1 MEKTMDRLEAM
12 TMLLVVVEKGSLS
25 AAGRSLGVP
34 VPTLSRKISDLEDVM
49 NTRLLI
55 RTTRKLT
62 LTDAGLTYVGAARR
76 ILEQVEEAEREAAG
90 EFTAPK
96 GELIVTAP
104 MVFGRMYVLPVVTDF
119 LALFPEISV
128 RLLLTDRNLQLVD
141 EHVDLAIRVGKLPDS
156 AMIAT
161 RVGSMRMVVCAS
173 RALLAGHGVPTTPED
188 LQHLPSVAFN
198 WLASSAIWQFKGS
211 DAGAPVEISVAPRL
225 SVSTAEA
232 AVEAAIP
239 QCRGDTAVPL
249 SGGRSDPGR
258 RASNRA
264 RRSRTGTGA
273 DPLDPCRAS
282 PDAAQDALLP
292 RFCETEVAASTEP
305 VRTRALGICR
315 SADQADRRQAA
326 RSPRVIRRQ
335 PPWWP
340 GARRSVCVSME

>member
-211 DAGAPVEISVAPRL
+211 DAGAPAEISVAPRL

-232 AVEAAIP
+232 AVEAAIRNVGVTRLFHYQAAEAVEAGALQIVLEDFELEP
-239 QCRGDTAVPL
+239 APIHLIHAARGQMPL
-249 SGGRSDPGR
+249 KMR
-258 RASNRA
+258 RF
-264 RRSRTGTGA
+264 
-273 DPLDPCRAS
+273 LDFATPK
-282 PDAAQDALLP
+282 L
-292 RFCETEVAASTEP
+292 
-305 VRTRALGICR
+305 
-315 SADQADRRQAA
+315 RQALSRFA
-326 RSPRVIRRQ
+326 SAP
-335 PPWWP
+335 
-340 GARRSVCVSME
+340 

>member
-232 AVEAAIP
+232 AVEAAIRNVGVTRLFHYQAAEAVEAGALQIVLEDFELEP
-239 QCRGDTAVPL
+239 APIHLIHAARGQMPL
-249 SGGRSDPGR
+249 KMRRFLDFATPKLR
-258 RASNRA
+258 RAL
-264 RRSRTGTGA
+264 SRF
-273 DPLDPCRAS
+273 AS
-282 PDAAQDALLP
+282 AP
-292 RFCETEVAASTEP
+292 
-305 VRTRALGICR
+305 
-315 SADQADRRQAA
+315 
-326 RSPRVIRRQ
+326 
-335 PPWWP
+335 
-340 GARRSVCVSME
+340 

>member
-211 DAGAPVEISVAPRL
+211 GAGAPVEISVAPRL

-232 AVEAAIP
+232 AVEAAIRNVGVTRLFHYQAAEAVEAGALQIVLEDFELEP
-239 QCRGDTAVPL
+239 APIHLIHAARGQMPL
-249 SGGRSDPGR
+249 KMR
-258 RASNRA
+258 RF
-264 RRSRTGTGA
+264 
-273 DPLDPCRAS
+273 LDFATPK
-282 PDAAQDALLP
+282 L
-292 RFCETEVAASTEP
+292 
-305 VRTRALGICR
+305 
-315 SADQADRRQAA
+315 RQALSRFA
-326 RSPRVIRRQ
+326 SAP
-335 PPWWP
+335 
-340 GARRSVCVSME
+340 

>member
-62 LTDAGLTYVGAARR
+62 LTDAGLTYLGAARR

-211 DAGAPVEISVAPRL
+211 DAGAPAEISVAPRL

-232 AVEAAIP
+232 AVEAAI
-239 QCRGDTAVPL
+239 RNVGV
-249 SGGRSDPGR
+249 
-258 RASNRA
+258 
-264 RRSRTGTGA
+264 
-273 DPLDPCRAS
+273 
-282 PDAAQDALLP
+282 
-292 RFCETEVAASTEP
+292 
-305 VRTRALGICR
+305 TRLFHY
-315 SADQADRRQAA
+315 QAA
-326 RSPRVIRRQ
+326 EAVEAGALQIVLEDFELEPAPIHLIHAARGQMPLKMRRFLDFATPKLRQ
-335 PPWWP
+335 SLSRFASAP
-340 GARRSVCVSME
+340 

>member
-1 MEKTMDRLEAM
+1 MDRLEAM

-25 AAGRSLGVP
+25 AASRSLGVP

-104 MVFGRMYVLPVVTDF
+104 MVFGRMYVLPVVAEF

-128 RLLLTDRNLQLVD
+128 RLLLTDRNLQLID

-173 RALLAGHGVPTTPED
+173 RALLAGHGVPDTPED
-188 LQHLPSVAFN
+188 LRRLPIVTFN
-198 WLASSAIWQFKGS
+198 WLASSATWQFRGS
-211 DAGAPVEISVAPRL
+211 AAGAPLEISVAPRL

-232 AVEAAIP
+232 AV
-239 QCRGDTAVPL
+239 
-249 SGGRSDPGR
+249 
-258 RASNRA
+258 
-264 RRSRTGTGA
+264 
-273 DPLDPCRAS
+273 
-282 PDAAQDALLP
+282 DA
-292 RFCETEVAASTEP
+292 
-305 VRTRALGICR
+305 
-315 SADQADRRQAA
+315 AA
-326 RSPRVIRRQ
+326 RSVGVTRLFHYQAADAVEAGALQIVLEDFELAPAPIHLVHAARGQMPLKMRRFLDFAT
-335 PPWWP
+335 PKLRHALSRFASAP
-340 GARRSVCVSME
+340 